1 MAMSGA
7 EVSGDK
13 GAAALGKSGV
23 GVLRPLV
30 WLLLFALFLR
40 YAFIWADTFAG
51 ASLPHIGGIGFT
63 AIFAAFSI
71 LHAADMLGWR
81 RAVAFLLTCVV
92 VSFCFES
99 VGVATGVVYGPY
111 HYGETLGAK
120 IAGVPVIIPF
130 AWFMMIYASWIVA
143 HLLLEGAGSP
153 ASLGGVLART
163 VIAAMAMTAW
173 DTLMDPGA
181 AKAGAWVWENGGA
194 YFGVPFQNYVGWM
207 ATTLVVYI
215 VVALIFRALP
225 RRQRP
230 VTTRVYSG
238 APVWAYAI
246 VAVDQLLV
254 VSIPELHIVAAFGM
268 CFIALLAVL
277 RLLLGRGPFALPS

>member
-1 MAMSGA
+1 MSSA
-7 EVSGDK
+7 EISS
-13 GAAALGKSGV
+13 GKSAASLDKSKRGLIRV
-23 GVLRPLV
+23 FV
-30 WLLLFALFLR
+30 WLLLLALLAR

-71 LHAADMLGWR
+71 LHAAEIIGWR
-81 RAVAFLLTCVV
+81 RALVFLGVCVL
-92 VSFCFES
+92 VSFAFES
-99 VGVATGVVYGPY
+99 VGVATGLVYGPY
-111 HYGETLGAK
+111 HYGTALGAK

-153 ASLGGVLART
+153 ASLAGVLARA

-207 ATTLVVYI
+207 ATTLAVYL
-215 VVALIFRALP
+215 VVALIFRAMA
-225 RRQRP
+225 RRPRP
-230 VTTRVYSG
+230 VTTRIYSG
-238 APVWAYAI
+238 APVLAYAI
-246 VAVDQLLV
+246 VALDQLLV
-254 VSIPELHIVAAFGM
+254 VTIPELHIVAAFSMG
-268 CFIALLAVL
+268 FIALLALL
-277 RLLLGRGPFALPS
+277 RLLLGRGPIALPTD

>member
-1 MAMSGA
+1 MSSTD
-7 EVSGDK
+7 VTGDK
-13 GAAALGKSGV
+13 GAAALHKSQG

-30 WLLLFALFLR
+30 CLLLLALFLR

-63 AIFAAFSI
+63 MIFAAFSI

-81 RAVAFLLTCVV
+81 RAIAFLLTCVV
-92 VSFCFES
+92 VSFCFEA
-99 VGVATGVVYGPY
+99 VGVATGLVYGPY
-111 HYGETLGAK
+111 HYGDTLGAK
-120 IAGVPVIIPF
+120 IAGVPAIIPL

-143 HLLLEGAGSP
+143 HLLLEGAGGP
-153 ASLGGVLART
+153 ASLAGVLARA

-207 ATTLVVYI
+207 ATTLTIYI
-215 VVALIFRALP
+215 VVALIFCVVP

-230 VTTRVYSG
+230 VTTRFYSG

-246 VAVDQLLV
+246 VAFDQLLMV
-254 VSIPELHIVAAFGM
+254 TIPELHLVAAFGM
-268 CFIALLAVL
+268 CFIALLAML
-277 RLLLGRGPFALPS
+277 RLLLGRGPIALPSD

>member
-1 MAMSGA
+1 MSSTD
-7 EVSGDK
+7 VTGDQ
-13 GAAALGKSGV
+13 GAAALDTSKGGV
-23 GVLRPLV
+23 QRVLV
-30 WLLLFALFLR
+30 WLLLLALFLR

-81 RAVAFLLTCVV
+81 RAIAFLLTCVV
-92 VSFCFES
+92 VSFCCES
-99 VGVATGVVYGPY
+99 VGVATGLVYGPY
-111 HYGETLGAK
+111 HYGDALGAK
-120 IAGVPVIIPF
+120 IAGVPAIIPF
-130 AWFMMIYASWIVA
+130 AWFMMVYASWIVA
-143 HLLLEGAGSP
+143 HLLLEGAGGPISF
-153 ASLGGVLART
+153 AGALARG

-207 ATTLVVYI
+207 ATTLIVYLI
-215 VVALIFRALP
+215 VALIFRVVP
-225 RRQRP
+225 RRQRL
-230 VTTRVYSG
+230 VTTRFYSG

-254 VSIPELHIVAAFGM
+254 VTIPELHVVAAFGM

-277 RLLLGRGPFALPS
+277 RLLLGHGAIALPD